1 MCRSRTFLFNHP
13 PNEKVSDVVGYIKE
27 KCINDTRQISGKCKL
42 MIKSLLGQRILCRKS
57 RKYHKRGGKGF
68 IQQQK
73 EESKSN
79 QTTS

>member
-1 MCRSRTFLFNHP
+1 
-13 PNEKVSDVVGYIKE
+13 
-27 KCINDTRQISGKCKL
+27 

-79 QTTS
+79 QKVIKPPVELVIHDCEVN